1 VTKLLCV
8 VSPLSRTAAEL
19 DMVIADKGE
28 YPETYVYLSIMPA
41 ASGMQQ
47 PADHSKERRM

>member
-1 VTKLLCV
+1 MLFHPFLELLQ
-8 VSPLSRTAAEL
+8 SWI
-19 DMVIADKGE
+19 VIADKGK
-28 YPETYVYLSIMPA
+28 YAETYVYLSVMPA